1 MLQLEMP
8 HINVLTKMDILRSFG
23 PLDFDLEYYTEVQDL
38 SHLALLLE
46 RDPRMHRFSALNK
59 AICEVVED
67 FGLVS
72 FSTLAVEVRLLSL
85 WLAGALS
92 DVVTSLRM

>member
-23 PLDFDLEYYTEVQDL
+23 PLDFDLEFYTEVQDL

-72 FSTLAVEVRLLSL
+72 FSTLAVEVRPR
-85 WLAGALS
+85 ALIS
-92 DVVTSLRM
+92 P